1 MYKKVVG
8 MISAAL
14 LALTLF
20 PISSMAAERYEV
32 LTVGDQD
39 KWVFEMQ
46 QVLYDNGY
54 MEFPATGYFG
64 TDTQNA
70 VLKFQEENDIPADG
84 KAGPETR
91 MAILDSAYTDMP
103 ETRITGEQ
111 VVADESA
118 VQTSNSVSYNVD
130 GPASSDPAT
139 STSNITGSENTN
151 TNNTSATPQS
161 SGASGSTFNPGDKGD
176 AISTLQQTLKDL
188 EYYDYATITGYYGPM
203 TEEAVKKF
211 QRTHGLSETGIW
223 DQSCQDLLDAGSARA
238 YTMYPG
244 DKNED
249 ILKMQQRLKDLGY
262 FSAEPTGYYGDAT
275 LAAVM
280 AFQQN
285 NGLTADGKAGKQ
297 TRSIL
302 YSDSAVAAQTSP
314 APAPDPQPDNST
326 PTEEQPAEQV
336 QPPVEETPAETVPV
350 PEPQPDPVP
359 ETSEST
365 GAAKVI
371 ELAQAQVG
379 KPYSY
384 GSNGPN
390 SFDCSGFVY
399 YVLKNSGYSISRY
412 SSATYAYLSQWATV
426 SDVNSLAAGDLVFFK
441 SDKSDNISHMGIYV
455 GGGSFIHAAPS
466 SGGVAVSGM
475 TSGYYQRNFVTAKR
489 IF

>member
-1 MYKKVVG
+1 
-8 MISAAL
+8 
-14 LALTLF
+14 
-20 PISSMAAERYEV
+20 
-32 LTVGDQD
+32 
-39 KWVFEMQ
+39 
-46 QVLYDNGY
+46 
-54 MEFPATGYFG
+54 
-64 TDTQNA
+64 
-70 VLKFQEENDIPADG
+70 
-84 KAGPETR
+84 
-91 MAILDSAYTDMP
+91 
-103 ETRITGEQ
+103 
-111 VVADESA
+111 
-118 VQTSNSVSYNVD
+118 
-130 GPASSDPAT
+130 
-139 STSNITGSENTN
+139 
-151 TNNTSATPQS
+151 
-161 SGASGSTFNPGDKGD
+161 
-176 AISTLQQTLKDL
+176 
-188 EYYDYATITGYYGPM
+188 
-203 TEEAVKKF
+203 
-211 QRTHGLSETGIW
+211 
-223 DQSCQDLLDAGSARA
+223 
-238 YTMYPG
+238 MYPG